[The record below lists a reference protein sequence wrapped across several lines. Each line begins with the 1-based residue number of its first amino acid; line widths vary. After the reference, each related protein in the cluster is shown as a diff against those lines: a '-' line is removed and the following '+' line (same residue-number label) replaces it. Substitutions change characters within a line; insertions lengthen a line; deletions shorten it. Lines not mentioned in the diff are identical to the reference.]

1 MKRNKNAR
9 SLTPPE
15 YQFVN
20 LFSETFGA
28 DKAEFLCPQFPFFD
42 IYQDNRFADFVLD
55 NGRQRIAFEI
65 DDEASHHKNVVSS
78 GKFQDDLLRQNSM
91 IFLGWSVYRWA
102 VKQLQEQPET
112 VKDEL
117 RLFLG
122 NHPQFMYIE
131 DYLPTQRGRTF
142 DASQLELR
150 EHQRDAL
157 KKLAEMR
164 QNHETIALLYHATGT
179 GKTIT
184 AILDAKSVGKKV
196 LFLAHT
202 KELVEQAAESFYL
215 LCPDKT
221 VGFFMENKREKD
233 SDIVCGSIQ
242 SVALNIDL
250 FSANDFGYLI
260 IDEAHHATADTY
272 QKILSFFNPE
282 FTLGLTATPER
293 ADDLDILSVFKK
305 TAHKLDLKTAV
316 EIGELVPVRC
326 LRIRT
331 NIDLTK
337 VRYNSIQYNSRDL
350 EDKIFVPERNRLI
363 VETWSKF
370 VKNKRTV
377 VFCVSIKHAEEVV
390 ALFQQE
396 GIKAELVSGKMKT
409 SKRTE
414 VLFDFAEGK
423 IKVLCACDL
432 LNEGWDCPQ
441 TEVLF
446 MARPTMSKLLYLQQ
460 LGRGMR
466 LSKDKECLMVFD
478 FVDNAN
484 QFNTPYS
491 LHRIAKLGTYQHGG
505 LVFASEVER
514 KIDEE
519 LYRRGEKPDVL
530 IDYPIDAFDYEV
542 IDLFNWQ
549 EEAKG
554 MISQMEFVRQV
565 NVQSASIADK
575 IKSGELIPDLSIP
588 ISEHRTFNYFKK
600 ETVEKAVE
608 KFGWTFITD
617 NNRYEI
623 FLDFVKKMNMTYS
636 YKPVFLKAF
645 LTNANEKGIVRLEDI
660 AIYFRNFYEQRR
672 KDGLIVEK
680 QSIYSKGNYTN
691 NEVIK
696 NILSNPFKVFEEMN
710 LMRHTKTLGFIQ
722 IDETV
727 WKNIDDTKKSELLT
741 ICDEML
747 ESYFAELKSS

>member
-1 MKRNKNAR
+1 LKRNKSVK

-28 DKAEFLCPQFPFFD
+28 EKAEFLCPQFPFHD

-65 DDEASHHKNVVSS
+65 DDESSHHKNVVSAD
-78 GKFQDDLLRQNSM
+78 KFQDDLLRQNSM

-102 VKQLQEQPET
+102 VKQLQDQPET

-122 NHPQFMYIE
+122 NHPQFRFIE
-131 DYLPTQRGRTF
+131 DYLPTQRGRTL

-150 EHQRDAL
+150 EHQQEAL
-157 KKLAEMR
+157 NKLAEMR
-164 QNHETIALLYHATGT
+164 QNHETIALLHHATGT

-184 AILDAKSVGKKV
+184 AILDAKSVGERI

-202 KELVEQAAESFYL
+202 KELVEQTAKRFNTLWA
-215 LCPDKT
+215 DKT
-221 VGFFMENKREKD
+221 VGLFIEEKKEQD
-233 SDIVCGSIQ
+233 AYIVCGSIQ
-242 SVALNIDL
+242 SVALHIDL

-272 QKILSFFNPE
+272 QKILSFFNPK

-293 ADDLDILSVFKK
+293 ADELDILSVFKK

-316 EIGELVPVRC
+316 EIGELTPVRC

-350 EDKIFVPERNRLI
+350 EEKIFVPERNQLI
-363 VETWSKF
+363 VETWTKF

-377 VFCVSIKHAEEVV
+377 VFCVSIKHAEELV

-396 GIKAELVSGKMKT
+396 GIRAESVSGKMKI
-409 SKRTE
+409 SKRSE
-414 VLFDFAEGK
+414 VLNDFAEGK

-466 LSKDKECLMVFD
+466 LYKDKECLIVFD

-484 QFNTPYS
+484 QFNIPYS
-491 LHRIAKLGTYQHGG
+491 LHRIAELKTYRHGG
-505 LVFASEVER
+505 LAFAPENEKQV
-514 KIDEE
+514 DED
-519 LYRRGEKPDVL
+519 LYRRGEKPKIL
-530 IDYPIDAFDYEV
+530 IDYPIDALDYEV

-549 EEAKG
+549 DEAKG

-565 NVQSASIADK
+565 NVQSATIADK
-575 IKSGELIPDLSIP
+575 IKHGELLPDLSVP
-588 ISEHRTFNYFKK
+588 ISEHRTFNYFKR
-600 ETVEKAVE
+600 ETIEKAVE

-623 FLDFVKKMNMTYS
+623 FLDFVKKMNMAYS

-645 LTNANEKGIVRLEDI
+645 LANVNEKGIAKLEDI
-660 AIYFRNFYEQRR
+660 AAYFRTFYEQRR

-722 IDETV
+722 IVETV
-727 WKNIDDTKKSELLT
+727 WKNINEANKNEILK
-741 ICDEML
+741 ICDEKL
-747 ESYFAELKSS
+747 NDYFETIKL